1 MGVGGGVGGLKR
13 GYSVIYIVLE
23 VDIAG
28 GSGGEYS
35 TGCRGWG
42 NLYEIWEGK

>member
-23 VDIAG
+23 VDITG
-28 GSGGEYS
+28 GSGGGIFNRLQGVGEF
-35 TGCRGWG
+35 
-42 NLYEIWEGK
+42 I